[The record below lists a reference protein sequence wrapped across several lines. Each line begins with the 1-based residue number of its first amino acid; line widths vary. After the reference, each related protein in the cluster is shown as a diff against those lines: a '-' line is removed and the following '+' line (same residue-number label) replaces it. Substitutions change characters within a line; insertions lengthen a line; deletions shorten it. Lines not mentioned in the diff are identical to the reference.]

1 MTAFAPVTLG
11 LTNRSVEAGGFVFT
25 DTTHAAGLRLGPHR
39 HQNAALSLVT
49 HGTYEQHAAG
59 TVFACDRRRVLAEP
73 PQRDHETR
81 YLGVPTRTFILELT
95 GGAQLLTRAA
105 SRWFERYD
113 LIAHPA
119 VVRAMETLAA
129 EFGCGGSFDA
139 PFLHASAA
147 DTVAQLASEFCA
159 PDRPLA
165 RRIAEHLHDRVGAGV
180 RIHDIA
186 RDVSRHPAHVC
197 RAFRQE
203 FRISIGAYARVLQVR
218 TTLRELRGDDSLAQI
233 AQNAGFSDQSHFGR
247 VFRAHT
253 GLSPR
258 AFRTAAARSRGRV
271 RRAVHTPF

>member
-25 DTTHAAGLRLGPHR
+25 DTTHAAGLRLGRHI

-49 HGTYEQHAAG
+49 NGTYEQHAAG
-59 TVFACDRRRVLAEP
+59 HVFACDRRRVLAEP
-73 PQRDHETR
+73 PQCDHETR
-81 YLGVPTRTFILELT
+81 YLGLPTRTFILELT
-95 GGAQLLTRAA
+95 GGAQPLTRAA

-113 LIAHPA
+113 LIALPA
-119 VVRAMETLAA
+119 VVRTMQTLAA
-129 EFGCGGSFDA
+129 EFGRGGFFDTL
-139 PFLHASAA
+139 FLQALAV
-147 DTVAQLASEFCA
+147 DTVAQLASEFSA

-165 RRIAEHLHDRVGAGV
+165 RRIVEHLHDRAGAGV
-180 RIHDIA
+180 RIDGIA

-203 FRISIGAYARVLQVR
+203 FGISIGAYARVLQVR
-218 TTLRELRGDDSLAQI
+218 KALRELQGDDSLAQI
-233 AQNAGFSDQSHFGR
+233 AQDAGFSDQSHFGR

-258 AFRTAAARSRGRV
+258 AFRTATARSR
-271 RRAVHTPF
+271 RRLRSAVHTPF